1 MGRIKDKGEEIK
13 KKLDLKDYNKDMGC
27 IPQGTEVQVDPRSMQ
42 RVAIFNSMPAKQQA
56 VKKKVTFY
64 LDQDTESKLNEVFS
78 RKLMKNEKVDKS
90 SLISK
95 AINLLWKEDKE
106 YEL

>member
-13 KKLDLKDYNKDMGC
+13 KKLELKDYNNDFGCTPKDQE
-27 IPQGTEVQVDPRSMQ
+27 ILVKE
-42 RVAIFNSMPAKQQA
+42 RVAIVNPVSIPVRQQA

-64 LDQDTESKLNEVFS
+64 LDNDTESKLNEVFS
-78 RKLMKNEKVDKS
+78 RRLMKNEKVDKS